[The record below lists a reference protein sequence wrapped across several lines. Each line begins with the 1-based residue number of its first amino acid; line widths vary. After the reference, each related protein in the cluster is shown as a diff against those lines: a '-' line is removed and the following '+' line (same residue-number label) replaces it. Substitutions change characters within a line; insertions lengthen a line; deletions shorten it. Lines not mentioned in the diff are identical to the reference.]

1 MTNLS
6 TNSLMT
12 LIGSGLT
19 VWAFTLVA
27 MLPY

>member
-6 TNSLMT
+6 TSALSK
-12 LIGSGLT
+12 LIGSGLL

-27 MLPY
+27 MLPH

>member
-1 MTNLS
+1 MTSLS
-6 TNSLMT
+6 RDSFTKLV
-12 LIGSGLT
+12 GSGLL

>member
-1 MTNLS
+1 MVSLS
-6 TNSLMT
+6 NGSFTI
-12 LIGSGLT
+12 LIGSGLL